1 MTKSRISKR
10 EREDILQLL
19 SQGLTSED
27 IARTVGVTTR
37 QVAAVKAHITMRSY
51 NGPQLLGS
59 ETENLGAKAATQF
72 NNDIVANSTLQLL
85 NKLQEGL
92 SPIAVPVGSEVTTR
106 KEVYWD
112 PDPEYGNANPHLMII
127 GESGFGKT
135 YAIQCLIAELAQ
147 RRVPSVVIDYGQG
160 FELKSSPKE
169 FVQSSHP
176 IEILAGEHGININPL
191 QIHVND
197 INGPVN
203 VAVRISDSFSRIY
216 GIGVQQHAVLRDV
229 ILEVFDERKIYKS
242 DKASW
247 SRPAPYLSEVQDKL
261 EFIAADRQHGKSKT
275 ALSLKSHI
283 STFFIFNTFRGSGRE
298 LDWDSILAE
307 KNKVLVIQLRGLEG
321 RTQQVVTE
329 FLLWDLYYYMMRTGP
344 SPLRLFCIL
353 DEAHNLSFDK
363 GTPVDRLV
371 REARKFGVGL
381 ILSSQQPS
389 DFTELAFS
397 NTASKLVFQTSDV
410 NRHVSSKLANK
421 SENILNAKWL
431 ATEIGRLPRGR
442 AFFITRNLGVLVDI
456 SSFSERSYIKA
467 N

>member
-1 MTKSRISKR
+1 
-10 EREDILQLL
+10 
-19 SQGLTSED
+19 
-27 IARTVGVTTR
+27 
-37 QVAAVKAHITMRSY
+37 
-51 NGPQLLGS
+51 
-59 ETENLGAKAATQF
+59 
-72 NNDIVANSTLQLL
+72 L

-92 SPIAVPVGSEVTTR
+92 SPIAVPVGPEVNTR
-106 KEVYWD
+106 KDVYWD

-147 RRVPSVVIDYGQG
+147 RGVPSVVIDYGQG
-160 FELKSSPKE
+160 FDLKSSPKE
-169 FVQSSHP
+169 FVQATHP
-176 IEILAGEHGININPL
+176 TEILAGEHGININPL

-203 VAVRISDSFSRIY
+203 VAVRVSDSFSRIY

-229 ILEVFDERKIYKS
+229 ILEVFEERKIYKT
-242 DKASW
+242 DKVSW
-247 SRPAPYLSEVQDKL
+247 GRPAPYLSEVQDKL
-261 EFIAADRQHGKSKT
+261 EVIAADRQHGKSKI

-283 STFFIFNTFRGSGRE
+283 STFFIFNTFRASGTA
-298 LDWDSILAE
+298 LDWDSILVE
-307 KNKVLVIQLRGLEG
+307 KNKVLIIQLRGLEG

-344 SPLRLFCIL
+344 SQLRLFCVL

-363 GTPVDRLV
+363 GTPVDKLV

-381 ILSSQQPS
+381 ILSSQQPA

-410 NRHVSSKLANK
+410 NRHVSSKLVNK
-421 SENILNAKWL
+421 SENILNAKSL
-431 ATEIGRLPRGR
+431 ATEISRLPRGR
-442 AFFITRNLGVLVDI
+442 AFFITRNLGALIDV
-456 SSFSERSYIKA
+456 SSFSERSYVNSK
-467 N
+467 